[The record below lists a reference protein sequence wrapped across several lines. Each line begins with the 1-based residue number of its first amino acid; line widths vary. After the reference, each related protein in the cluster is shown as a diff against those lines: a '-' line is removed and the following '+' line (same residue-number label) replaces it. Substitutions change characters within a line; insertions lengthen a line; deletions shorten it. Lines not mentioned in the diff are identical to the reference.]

1 MTLLEQHG
9 DKIDALIA
17 RYPAPRSAVLPLL
30 YIAQDTYGPLTRDV
44 IREVAEILDLSYTDV
59 FEVVGFYTLFY
70 DRPFGKWM
78 IQVCDDVPCCYDG
91 AEELI
96 ATLKE
101 RLNIREEETTEDGM
115 FTLQRVKCLAT
126 CQRAPVV
133 QANLSYFYEVT
144 AERADALLRHLRERA
159 DSDEAQSVSGV
170 HAEDYEPQPDGTFR
184 QIERVLGPL
193 NEAATASEL
202 VDEAQKKANGESASA
217 PEAPRKE
224 QAEQAAEAQS
234 PAAPA
239 PDKSPANAHPRPD
252 ASDTAGAVP
261 PTAAQRTKPEP
272 EEPESP
278 EKDS

>member
-70 DRPFGKWM
+70 DRPFGKWI
-78 IQVCDDVPCCYDG
+78 IQVCDDVPCCYTG

-101 RLNIREEETTEDGM
+101 RLNISEEQTTEDGM

-126 CQRAPVV
+126 CQRPPVV
-133 QANLSYFYEVT
+133 QANLSYFYDVT
-144 AERADALLRHLRERA
+144 AERADALLRHLREHA
-159 DSDEAQSVSGV
+159 ESAEASSVSGV

-184 QIERVLGPL
+184 RIERVLGPISAAMAEHIGEGAG
-193 NEAATASEL
+193 EAE
-202 VDEAQKKANGESASA
+202 KKASSEQTSA
-217 PEAPRKE
+217 PAEPRKE
-224 QAEQAAEAQS
+224 QAERAAEAQS
-234 PAAPA
+234 PAEPSPDHTPA
-239 PDKSPANAHPRPD
+239 STHPRPD
-252 ASDTAGAVP
+252 AQSEHGAVP
-261 PTAAQRTKPEP
+261 PRPAQRETPEPKKPET
-272 EEPESP
+272 
-278 EKDS
+278 DS

>member
-30 YIAQDTYGPLTRDV
+30 FMAQDTYGPLTRDV

-70 DRPFGKWM
+70 DRSFGKWM
-78 IQVCDDVPCCYDG
+78 IQVCDDVPCCYVG

-101 RLNIREEETTEDGM
+101 RLNISEEQTTEDGM

-133 QANLSYFYEVT
+133 QANLSYFYDVT
-144 AERADALLRHLRERA
+144 AERADALLRHLREQA
-159 DSDEAQSVSGV
+159 DSAEASSVSGV

-193 NEAATASEL
+193 SAAMAEHVGEGAGEAE
-202 VDEAQKKANGESASA
+202 KKASGEVASA
-217 PEAPRKE
+217 PEAMRQE

-234 PAAPA
+234 PAEPSPDQTPA
-239 PDKSPANAHPRPD
+239 STHPRPE
-252 ASDTAGAVP
+252 AQPEHGAVP
-261 PTAAQRTKPEP
+261 PTAPQREPPQPETP
-272 EEPESP
+272 
-278 EKDS
+278 DTDT